1 MKVNNQDEL
10 DDLMELKELVT
21 KSTTS
26 KSPSSL
32 DLKRKETLDEFSVS
46 IPVKQVDVGGMCY

>member
-1 MKVNNQDEL
+1 MKVINEDEL

-26 KSPSSL
+26 KTSPSL
-32 DLKRKETLDEFSVS
+32 NLKRKETLDEFSIS
-46 IPVKQVDVGGMCY
+46 IPVKQVDVGGRCY

>member
-1 MKVNNQDEL
+1 MKVINEDEL

-26 KSPSSL
+26 KSSPS
-32 DLKRKETLDEFSVS
+32 LKRKETLDEFSIP
-46 IPVKQVDVGGMCY
+46 IPVKQVDVGGRCY